1 MEVPFLV
8 HNRGPSRW
16 HSELRSEHLRKYT
29 ISSQQHKTWIV
40 SQTPRKKIYY
50 LILAVRVVLVCFL

>member
-16 HSELRSEHLRKYT
+16 HLELRSEHLRKYT

-40 SQTPRKKIYY
+40 SQTPKKNLLFNISS
-50 LILAVRVVLVCFL
+50 